1 MVRGGANRTRS
12 APQEIDVHL
21 EEGVDHVMSGR
32 ALLGTPTLPLGK
44 GFGAT
49 ARHKFGD
56 QAVEASRLNIV
67 RGGGQNGC
75 CTKGLNARVP
85 LGTLLVQVVVPF
97 KSKGA
102 RRCKVRRCPERIEER
117 SSWTELDYALHLL
130 LLTHSSQRS
139 KYLSHS
145 TA

>member
-67 RGGGQNGC
+67 RGGGGGGGAEWLLHKRIECQS
-75 CTKGLNARVP
+75 P
-85 LGTLLVQVVVPF
+85 LGHVARSGCRPF
-97 KSKGA
+97 
-102 RRCKVRRCPERIEER
+102 
-117 SSWTELDYALHLL
+117 
-130 LLTHSSQRS
+130 
-139 KYLSHS
+139 
-145 TA
+145 